1 VSPPPAPFLPPPLL
15 SPPSHIPVH
24 IEGVRA
30 RTRVCVRAVQGG
42 ESACFPVSDIVTAGI
57 DGVDGLNPD
66 LIISVPL
73 HTYKVSI
80 VLADGSKRELA
91 SKLSRVR

>member
-1 VSPPPAPFLPPPLL
+1 
-15 SPPSHIPVH
+15 
-24 IEGVRA
+24 
-30 RTRVCVRAVQGG
+30 
-42 ESACFPVSDIVTAGI
+42 VSDIVTAGI